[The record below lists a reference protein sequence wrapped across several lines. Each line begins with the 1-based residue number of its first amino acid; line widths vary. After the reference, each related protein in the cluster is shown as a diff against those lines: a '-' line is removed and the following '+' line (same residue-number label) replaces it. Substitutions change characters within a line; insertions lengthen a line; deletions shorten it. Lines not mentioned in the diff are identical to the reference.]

1 MTDSFQYIISRLCY
15 DIEQGESYYD
25 KKIAVMI
32 SDAKKLRRDRH
43 SVRSIDRVMYDYT
56 VILEQKSG
64 AMLNSFNE
72 YKLNRDEYKRLLAIF
87 KSI

>member
-15 DIEQGESYYD
+15 DIEQGQSYYD

-32 SDAKKLRRDRH
+32 SDAKRLRRDRH
-43 SVRSIDRVMYDYT
+43 NIRSIDRVMYDYT

-64 AMLNSFNE
+64 AMLDSFNE
-72 YKLNRDEYKRLLAIF
+72 YKLDKGEYERLLTIF

>member
-15 DIEQGESYYD
+15 DIEQGETYYD

-32 SDAKKLRRDRH
+32 SDAKNLRRDRRNI
-43 SVRSIDRVMYDYT
+43 RSIDRVMYDYT
-56 VILEQKSG
+56 IVLEQKSG
-64 AMLNSFNE
+64 AILNSFNE
-72 YKLNRDEYKRLLAIF
+72 YKLDRDDYKRLLTIF